1 VTDPDDEGVV
11 PIDTDLD
18 TGGAGPRAR
27 RGIPLPVVFAVAVAV
42 IVVDQLTKRWALSA
56 LGDGHVVDIVWTL
69 RLNLTFNSGMAFS
82 RGQGLGPIIGV
93 LAFVVVIV
101 LVGSLAR
108 TAVGVAR
115 IAVGLVIGGAL
126 GNLCDRAFRSG
137 GGFLR
142 GRVIDF
148 IDLQWWPVF
157 NVADAAVV
165 IGGVL
170 LVLGSVRRSR
180 A

>member
-1 VTDPDDEGVV
+1 VTDSDDARVV
-11 PIDTDLD
+11 PVDTDE
-18 TGGAGPRAR
+18 AGPRAR
-27 RGIPLPVVFAVAVAV
+27 RNVPLPVVLAVAATIV
-42 IVVDQLTKRWALSA
+42 VVDQLTKWWALSA
-56 LGDGHVVDIVWTL
+56 LGDGHTVSVVWTL
-69 RLNLTFNSGMAFS
+69 RFNLTFNSGMAFS

-126 GNLCDRAFRSG
+126 GNLGDRVFRSG

-148 IDLQWWPVF
+148 VDLQWWPVF
-157 NVADAAVV
+157 NVADAAIV
-165 IGGVL
+165 IGGL
-170 LVLGSVRRSR
+170 LLFLGSVRHSR

>member
-1 VTDPDDEGVV
+1 VTEPDGD
-11 PIDTDLD
+11 
-18 TGGAGPRAR
+18 GGRADAPASTAPRDVS
-27 RGIPLPVVFAVAVAV
+27 LPTVLAVAVAV
-42 IVVDQLTKRWALSA
+42 VVVDQLSKWWALDS
-56 LGDGHVVDIVWTL
+56 LSDGHIVSVVWTL
-69 RLNLTFNSGMAFS
+69 QFNLTFNSGMAFS

-108 TAVGVAR
+108 TATGVAR
-115 IAVGLVIGGAL
+115 IAVGLVIGGAI
-126 GNLCDRAFRSG
+126 GNLCDRVFRSG

-148 IDLQWWPVF
+148 IDLRWWPVF
-157 NVADAAVV
+157 NAADAAIVV
-165 IGGVL
+165 GGVL
-170 LVLGSVRRSR
+170 LFLGSARRAR

>member
-1 VTDPDDEGVV
+1 MTEADREGV
-11 PIDTDLD
+11 DTDASD
-18 TGGAGPRAR
+18 
-27 RGIPLPVVFAVAVAV
+27 AVAPRNVPLSVVLAVAAAV
-42 IVVDQLTKRWALSA
+42 VVVDQLTKRWALRS
-56 LGDGHVVDIVWTL
+56 LRDGHIVSVVWTL
-69 RLNLTFNSGMAFS
+69 QFNLTFNSGMAFS

-93 LAFVVVIV
+93 VAFVVVIV

-108 TAVGVAR
+108 TATGIAR
-115 IAVGLVIGGAL
+115 VAVGLVIGGAV
-126 GNLCDRAFRSG
+126 GNLCDRLFRSG

-148 IDLQWWPVF
+148 VDFQWWPVF
-157 NVADAAVV
+157 NVADAAIV

-170 LVLGSVRRSR
+170 LFLASARRSR

>member
-1 VTDPDDEGVV
+1 VTDPDHETVV
-11 PIDTDLD
+11 PTEAE
-18 TGGAGPRAR
+18 GSR
-27 RGIPLPVVFAVAVAV
+27 RSSFALVLAVAA
-42 IVVDQLTKRWALSA
+42 IVVALDQLTKRWALHA
-56 LGDGHVVDIVWTL
+56 LAGGRVVHVVWTL
-69 RLNLTFNSGMAFS
+69 QFNLTFNSGMAFS
-82 RGQGLGPIIGV
+82 RGEGLGPIIGV

-108 TAVGVAR
+108 TATGLASV
-115 IAVGLVIGGAL
+115 AVGLVIGGAV
-126 GNLCDRAFRSG
+126 GNLCDRVFRSG

-157 NVADAAVV
+157 NVADSAIV
-165 IGGVL
+165 IGGIL
-170 LVLGSVRRSR
+170 LFAGSLLRSR

>member
-1 VTDPDDEGVV
+1 VV
-11 PIDTDLD
+11 L
-18 TGGAGPRAR
+18 
-27 RGIPLPVVFAVAVAV
+27 AVAAAV
-42 IVVDQLTKRWALSA
+42 LVVDQLTKRWALNSLA
-56 LGDGHVVDIVWTL
+56 DGHTVSVVWTL
-69 RLNLTFNSGMAFS
+69 QFNLTFNSGMAFS

-93 LAFVVVIV
+93 VAFVVVIV

-108 TAVGVAR
+108 TATGFAR
-115 IAVGLVIGGAL
+115 VAVGLVIGGAV
-126 GNLCDRAFRSG
+126 GNLCDRLFRSG

-157 NVADAAVV
+157 NTADAAIV

-170 LVLGSVRRSR
+170 LFLASARRSR

>member
-1 VTDPDDEGVV
+1 
-11 PIDTDLD
+11 
-18 TGGAGPRAR
+18 
-27 RGIPLPVVFAVAVAV
+27 
-42 IVVDQLTKRWALSA
+42 
-56 LGDGHVVDIVWTL
+56 VWTL
-69 RLNLTFNSGMAFS
+69 RFNLTFNSGMAFS

-108 TAVGVAR
+108 TATGVAR
-115 IAVGLVIGGAL
+115 IAVGMVIGGAL
-126 GNLCDRAFRSG
+126 GNLADRVFRSG

-157 NVADAAVV
+157 NAADAAIVV
-165 IGGVL
+165 GGML
-170 LVLGSVRRSR
+170 ILFGSARRAR